1 MKQRLRRR
9 SCDHYD
15 SFVSVAIIAGIDEA
29 GRGCLAGPVVAAA
42 CIFDRQAFKGKR
54 IPRIADSKQ
63 MTEAEREEAYEF
75 LIAHVSYGVGMADA
89 SVVDSIGILG
99 ATEKAMQDA
108 VLQLSRIITPTYL
121 LIDGRD
127 RFWFD
132 IPHSSIIRGD
142 QKEACI
148 SAASVLAKVTRD
160 RLMRGFEEAFPDY
173 GFTDHKGYGTPFHLE
188 ILRRK
193 GPCPLHRR
201 SFLRNLQTYKPLR
214 AF

>member
-1 MKQRLRRR
+1 MSLMNRTARREQ
-9 SCDHYD
+9 
-15 SFVSVAIIAGIDEA
+15 SVIAGIDEA

-42 CIFDRQAFKGKR
+42 CIFDRKAFKGKR

-63 MTEAEREEAYEF
+63 MTAAEREKAYEF
-75 LIAHVSYGVGMADA
+75 LIAHVPYGVGMADA
-89 SVVDSIGILG
+89 SIVDAIGILG

-108 VLQLSRIITPTYL
+108 VLELSKTITPTYL

-132 IPHSSIIRGD
+132 IPHSSIIHGD

-160 RLMRGFEEAFPDY
+160 RLMKGFEGAFPEY

-188 ILRRK
+188 ILKRK

-201 SFLRNLQTYKPLR
+201 SFLRNLGGTQAPSGFLR
-214 AF
+214 VEA